1 MKIVRL
7 VLLLVIVAGVA
18 GGSYAGYKYFT
29 TKKTE
34 SYYLDIVNTG
44 KTRAEV
50 HVSLCSESLVV
61 DSETSKMFKIE
72 KQDPTQKETVREF
85 TIKVGPKVQTV
96 KANVAYNDH
105 TIVDV
110 TGDSCIVV
118 ADYGLQYRADSLKLP
133 EGTKTIKI
141 LKVYQKHEQIFPAVP
156 FDRQSGKNE
165 FQIDLGVGEP
175 LPEKR
180 KGKGRQYIKTVR
192 MLVVPSEVVG
202 NEKALYEYVGKN

>member
-7 VLLLVIVAGVA
+7 ILLLVIVAGV
-18 GGSYAGYKYFT
+18 GGGGYAGYKYFT

-34 SYYLDIVNTG
+34 FYYLDIVNTG

-50 HVSLCSESLVV
+50 QVTMCNETLVVESES
-61 DSETSKMFKIE
+61 SKVFKVE
-72 KQDPTQKETVREF
+72 KQEPAQKDILREF
-85 TIKVGPKVQTV
+85 TIKTGGKIQTV
-96 KANVAYNDH
+96 KANVAYNEH

-118 ADYGLQYRADSLKLP
+118 ADYGLQYRQDSLKLP

-141 LKVYQKHEQIFPAVP
+141 LKVYDKHDQVFPAAP

-165 FQIDLGVGEP
+165 FQIDLGLGEP

-180 KGKGRQYIKTVR
+180 KGKGQYVKTVR
-192 MLVVPSEVVG
+192 MLVVPRAVVG
-202 NEKALYEYVGKN
+202 NDKALYDWVGKN